1 MTTFEVSVTKAME
14 SAMATACRDVS
25 VALVGE
31 LAQEHGF
38 DADSA
43 IKSLGLDRFVTKR
56 PAKGKV
62 AKTPKAKVI
71 SPAMPLPYCG
81 YKNKCNC
88 TALRL
93 NHGLYTQCTQRP
105 VKGTSYCKT
114 CQQGVDRSATGK
126 PTYGTIDDRIAVGVL
141 EYKDPKGKLV
151 LPYAN
156 VMEKMNISRE
166 AVEAEVKKFSE
177 LVGTDTIPEEQFT
190 KREMK
195 RGRPKKETSESGDEK
210 KPKGRGRPKKKVVDG
225 ADGDLVAA
233 LVAAADTSDAESES
247 SVTSSTSSRGRPRVS
262 EEEKQ
267 RRAEEKAKVKA
278 EKLAKKAAEKKLKDE
293 AKAQEKAQKKAEKE
307 AEKKAKAEEK
317 AAADAEKEAQK
328 KAKAEEKA
336 QKEAA
341 AAEAKAK
348 REAAEA
354 EKRASLV
361 KEFETLKAE
370 ASADVTAPE
379 KIGELRSAIADLKRQ
394 IKAQKK
400 AAKSPKSEP
409 TAPADEAEK
418 ALSELEEEDIEEE
431 VNVSVKKFSHNGVEY
446 LKSSDGILYNPT
458 TQEEVGVWSDALQ
471 TITPIEDEED
481 EEEEEDSEEEED
493 EEESED
499 EDSEEEDDVVC
510 A

>member
-31 LAQEHGF
+31 LAQKHGF

-43 IKSLGLDRFVTKR
+43 IESLGLDRFVTKR

-126 PTYGTIDDRIAVGVL
+126 PTYGTIDDRLAVGVL
-141 EYKDPKGKLV
+141 DYTDPKGKRV

-156 VMEKMNISRE
+156 VMEKMNITRE

-190 KREMK
+190 KRVMQ
-195 RGRPKKETSESGDEK
+195 RGRPKKESSESAPTEK
-210 KPKGRGRPKKKVVDG
+210 KPKSRGRPKKKVVDG

-267 RRAEEKAKVKA
+267 RRADEKAKVKA
-278 EKLAKKAAEKKLKDE
+278 AKAAKREADKKAKAE
-293 AKAQEKAQKKAEKE
+293 AKAQEKAQKKAQRE
-307 AEKKAKAEEK
+307 AEAKAKADAKAEEK
-317 AAADAEKEAQK
+317 AEKEAQK
-328 KAKAEEKA
+328 KAKAQEKA

-341 AAEAKAK
+341 AAKAKAE
-348 REAAEA
+348 REKAEG
-354 EKRASLV
+354 EKRTTLV

-370 ASADVTAPE
+370 AGSDMAAPE
-379 KIGELRSAIADLKRQ
+379 KIGELRSAIAKMKRE
-394 IKAQKK
+394 IKAQLK

-409 TAPADEAEK
+409 TAPADEAE
-418 ALSELEEEDIEEE
+418 AALEELQEEE
-431 VNVSVKKFSHNGVEY
+431 EEASVSVKKFSHDGVEY

-458 TQEEVGVWSDALQ
+458 TQEEVGVWNEESQ
-471 TITPIEDEED
+471 TISPIEDDEESEDEED
-481 EEEEEDSEEEED
+481 EDEDEDEESED
-493 EEESED
+493 EEESE
-499 EDSEEEDDVVC
+499 EDDE
-510 A
+510 

>member
-14 SAMATACRDVS
+14 SAMAAACRDVS

-31 LAQEHGF
+31 LAQKHGF

-43 IKSLGLDRFVTKR
+43 IESLGLDRFVTKR
-56 PAKGKV
+56 SAKGKV
-62 AKTPKAKVI
+62 TKTPKAKVI

-88 TALRL
+88 VALRL

-126 PTYGTIDDRIAVGVL
+126 PTYGTIDDRLAVGVL
-141 EYKDPKGKLV
+141 DYTDPKGKRV

-190 KREMK
+190 KRVMQ
-195 RGRPKKETSESGDEK
+195 RGRPKKESSESSTEK

-267 RRAEEKAKVKA
+267 RRAEEKARVKA
-278 EKLAKKAAEKKLKDE
+278 EKAAKREAEKKAKAE
-293 AKAQEKAQKKAEKE
+293 AKAEEKAQKKAEKE
-307 AEKKAKAEEK
+307 AEKKAKADAKAQEK
-317 AAADAEKEAQK
+317 AEKEAQK
-328 KAKAEEKA
+328 QAKAEEKA

-354 EKRASLV
+354 EKRAELV
-361 KEFETLKAE
+361 KEFETIGAE
-370 ASADVTAPE
+370 ARQYAISPGEAPE
-379 KIGELRSAIADLKRQ
+379 KIGELRSAIAKMKRD
-394 IKAQKK
+394 IKAQLKAEK
-400 AAKSPKSEP
+400 DAAKSPKSEP
-409 TAPADEAEK
+409 SAPADEAE
-418 ALSELEEEDIEEE
+418 AALEELQEEE
-431 VNVSVKKFSHNGVEY
+431 EEEESVSVKKFSHNGVDY
-446 LKSSDGILYNPT
+446 LKSSEGVLYDPA
-458 TQEEVGVWSDALQ
+458 TQEAVGEWNEESQ
-471 TITPIEDEED
+471 TMTPLENDDESEDDEDSEDEDEED
-481 EEEEEDSEEEED
+481 EEDD
-493 EEESED
+493 E
-499 EDSEEEDDVVC
+499 
-510 A
+510 

>member
-31 LAQEHGF
+31 LAQKHGF

-43 IKSLGLDRFVTKR
+43 IESLGLDRFVTKR
-56 PAKGKV
+56 SAKGKV
-62 AKTPKAKVI
+62 TKTPKTKVI

-105 VKGTSYCKT
+105 VKGTRYCKT

-126 PTYGTIDDRIAVGVL
+126 PIYGTIDDRLAVGVL
-141 EYKDPKGKLV
+141 DYKDPKGKLV

-156 VMEKMNISRE
+156 VMEKMNITRE

-190 KREMK
+190 KRVMQ
-195 RGRPKKETSESGDEK
+195 RGRPKKESSESSTEK

-247 SVTSSTSSRGRPRVS
+247 SVTSSTSSRGRPRIS

-267 RRAEEKAKVKA
+267 RRADEKAKVKA
-278 EKLAKKAAEKKLKDE
+278 EKAAKREAQKKAKAE

-307 AEKKAKAEEK
+307 AQKKAKAQAK
-317 AAADAEKEAQK
+317 AAADAEKDAQK
-328 KAKAEEKA
+328 QAKAQEKA

-354 EKRASLV
+354 EKRTTLV

-370 ASADVTAPE
+370 AGSDVAAPE
-379 KIGELRSAIADLKRQ
+379 KIGELRSAIADLKRD
-394 IKAQKK
+394 IKAKAK

-409 TAPADEAEK
+409 TAPADEAE
-418 ALSELEEEDIEEE
+418 AALEELQEEE
-431 VNVSVKKFSHNGVEY
+431 VENVDVKPFSHDGVDY

-458 TQEEVGVWSDALQ
+458 TQEEVGEWNEESQ
-471 TITPIEDEED
+471 TITPLENDDES
-481 EEEEEDSEEEED
+481 EEEEDSD
-493 EEESED
+493 EE
-499 EDSEEEDDVVC
+499 SEEEDSDEDGDE
-510 A
+510 

>member
-31 LAQEHGF
+31 LAQKHGF

-62 AKTPKAKVI
+62 AKTTKAKVI

-105 VKGTSYCKT
+105 VKGTRYCKT

-126 PTYGTIDDRIAVGVL
+126 PTYGTIDDRLAVGVL
-141 EYKDPKGKLV
+141 DYADPKGKRV

-177 LVGTDTIPEEQFT
+177 LVGTDTIPEEQFA
-190 KREMK
+190 KRVMQ
-195 RGRPKKETSESGDEK
+195 RGRPKKESSESSTEK

-278 EKLAKKAAEKKLKDE
+278 EKAAKREAEKKAKAE
-293 AKAQEKAQKKAEKE
+293 TKAQEKAQKKAEKE
-307 AEKKAKAEEK
+307 AEAKAKAEAK

-354 EKRASLV
+354 EKRAELV
-361 KEFETLKAE
+361 KEFETIG
-370 ASADVTAPE
+370 ADARLYGISPGEAPE
-379 KIGELRSAIADLKRQ
+379 KIGELRSAIAKMKRE
-394 IKAQKK
+394 IKAQLKAEK
-400 AAKSPKSEP
+400 DAAKSPKSEP
-409 TAPADEAEK
+409 TAPADEAE
-418 ALSELEEEDIEEE
+418 AALEELQEEE
-431 VNVSVKKFSHNGVEY
+431 EEEEASVSVKKFSHNGVEY

-458 TQEEVGVWSDALQ
+458 TQEEVGVWSEALQ
-471 TITPIEDEED
+471 TITPIEDEESED
-481 EEEEEDSEEEED
+481 EDEDSEEED

-499 EDSEEEDDVVC
+499 EESDE
-510 A
+510 